1 MSYIS
6 WKGRIRLTATGN
18 ESGSFQPACLADYLL
33 SKTDGNV
40 RYKILAILNLQYERI
55 SVLCVCQISQSPSS
69 QISRNLGR
77 KPTCECTAT
86 RELERCN
93 VSLRS
98 PAALQYNSR
107 DNPSRA
113 IPYEHCSTVHC
124 FISISTAIILN
135 IFNHKHEENPFCC
148 CLNLISFLLISSH
161 LISSDSSIFN
171 LSCKPSKST
180 NLKVFTQ

>member
-18 ESGSFQPACLADYLL
+18 ESGSFQPACLADYLV

-55 SVLCVCQISQSPSS
+55 SVLCLCQISQSPSS

-161 LISSDSSIFN
+161 LILQSSI
-171 LSCKPSKST
+171 SHVSQA
-180 NLKVFTQ
+180 KVPT